1 MMYWSQVFRPRR
13 FCKKQNMLRWIFF
26 RQPLSWLVQNI
37 KKALSNSQRIMTIPA
52 VNVPIDK
59 ILTHYSRLHDAKISR
74 KGCLNKVGNGLTE
87 EMKKHNNVMYVT
99 LYHQIFVMSRGDE
112 QKLLANAFYV

>member
-1 MMYWSQVFRPRR
+1 
-13 FCKKQNMLRWIFF
+13 
-26 RQPLSWLVQNI
+26 
-37 KKALSNSQRIMTIPA
+37 MTIPA

-99 LYHQIFVMSRGDE
+99 LYHQIFVMSRGNE